1 MLIVAGIELSIVVA
15 DSLEGKPAVA
25 GFVENPVGGSPEGK
39 LAVAVLV
46 GDNPGYHDTG
56 AG

>member
-25 GFVENPVGGSPEGK
+25 GFVENPVGGSPVGK